1 MYKYQSAAIELCAR
15 RIAAAS
21 GDIRRAVEACTCALQ
36 LAQIDIGDN
45 LDELVSV
52 FCEGDRCLV
61 DIKHMAS
68 ALSQNLNLPVL
79 QVYAHV
85 YWAEVV

>member
-1 MYKYQSAAIELCAR
+1 MREYQSAAIELCAR

-36 LAQIDIGDN
+36 LAQFDIGDS
-45 LDELVSV
+45 LDEPVSV
-52 FCEGDRCLV
+52 FCKGDRCLI
-61 DIKHMAS
+61 DMKHMAS

-79 QVYAHV
+79 QVCAHV
-85 YWAEVV
+85 HWPRK